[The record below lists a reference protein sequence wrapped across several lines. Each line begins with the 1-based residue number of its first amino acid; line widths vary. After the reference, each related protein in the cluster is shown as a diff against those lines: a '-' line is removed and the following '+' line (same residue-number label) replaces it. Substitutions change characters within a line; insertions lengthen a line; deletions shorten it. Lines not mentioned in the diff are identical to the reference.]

1 MENKAGKHGSAPM
14 LYLTFCLL
22 ALILGGCS
30 NKRCNGPKLQSLG
43 ANASKVDNKRRAKR
57 SPWVMN
63 SMTDSQ
69 LSLEQQIS
77 SIWDIYLS

>member
-43 ANASKVDNKRRAKR
+43 AQCIKSRQQTAGEKVTLGDEFYDRLTAQ
-57 SPWVMN
+57 P
-63 SMTDSQ
+63 
-69 LSLEQQIS
+69 
-77 SIWDIYLS
+77 